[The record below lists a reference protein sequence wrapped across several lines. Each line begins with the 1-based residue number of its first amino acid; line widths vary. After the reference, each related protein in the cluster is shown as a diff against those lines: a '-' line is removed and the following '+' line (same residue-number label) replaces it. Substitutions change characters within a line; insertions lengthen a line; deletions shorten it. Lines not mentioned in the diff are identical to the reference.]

1 MTSKLMNKFP
11 IPENFPEILHDFAKE
26 VVREQPKDIL
36 DFAVEYFKALELS
49 IPFQYGK
56 ITDRSICNETND
68 IATNP
73 NTKTTTFGLKKEER
87 NKEEENEHNEIIVEN
102 TSEKN
107 VESIPSEEGKKE
119 EEVSQNSIE
128 EENNKNNS
136 ELKKYESSEE
146 SKENKVK
153 DFISEVFKESMIK
166 ISESQKVEKIYEHE
180 KTEEEQAK
188 EFIDD
193 IMKKSQEE
201 VEHLIKNSSNQPE

>member
-1 MTSKLMNKFP
+1 MNKFS

-119 EEVSQNSIE
+119 EEVSQKSIE
-128 EENNKNNS
+128 EENNKNDN
-136 ELKKYESSEE
+136 ELKKDESSEE

-166 ISESQKVEKIYEHE
+166 VSESQKVEKIYEHE

-201 VEHLIKNSSNQPE
+201 VEHLIKNSLNQPE